1 MLQDNVKSHRKNLG
15 ISILELS
22 RRSGVSRDVLYQIEL
37 GKKHNL
43 ELATIEKLAQTFN
56 TTVINLLK

>member
-15 ISILELS
+15 ISILELA

-56 TTVINLLK
+56 TTVIDLLQ